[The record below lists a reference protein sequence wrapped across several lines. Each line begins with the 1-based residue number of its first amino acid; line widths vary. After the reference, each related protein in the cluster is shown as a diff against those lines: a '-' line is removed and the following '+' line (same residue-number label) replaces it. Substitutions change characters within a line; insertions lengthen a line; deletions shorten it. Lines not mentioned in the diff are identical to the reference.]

1 MNRIGPSVFPILA
14 VLMGAWITVHGEE
27 NMSEID
33 SRGSAGRH
41 IATFA
46 GGCFWC
52 MQPPFDNLDGVVS
65 TKVGYTGGSK
75 ENPTYEEVCSG
86 TTGHAEAVQVVYDSS
101 KVTYEQLLDV
111 FWRNVDPT
119 TVNRQFADRG
129 TQYRTAIFY
138 HTEEQKRLAEE
149 SKKGLDTSGRYDR
162 PIVTEIVRAGKFY
175 EAELYH
181 QKYYLKQPA
190 HYKRYRAGSGRQD
203 YLKELRWN
211 NEKGNP

>member
-1 MNRIGPSVFPILA
+1 
-14 VLMGAWITVHGEE
+14 
-27 NMSEID
+27 
-33 SRGSAGRH
+33 
-41 IATFA
+41 
-46 GGCFWC
+46 